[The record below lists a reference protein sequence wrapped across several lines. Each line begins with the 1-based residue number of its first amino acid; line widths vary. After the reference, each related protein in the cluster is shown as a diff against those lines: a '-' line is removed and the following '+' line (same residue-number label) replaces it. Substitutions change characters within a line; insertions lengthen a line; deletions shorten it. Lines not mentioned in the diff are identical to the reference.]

1 MLRRLLRAIAF
12 RTGRLWRVYRRLYGT
27 TNAENAQWLRLH
39 GGFQSVGEHCEI
51 NSDARVLDP
60 YLVRLGNNVSLST
73 CTLVGHDGAI
83 SVLNKAFD
91 VSLECVG
98 SIDIRDNVFVG
109 YGAIVLPGVTIGP
122 NAVVA
127 AGAVV
132 AHDVPE
138 GSIVGGVP
146 ARVIG
151 SVDDLLTRLESN
163 TRSLP
168 WGHLIEQR
176 AGAFDPRIE
185 TELRRQR
192 IDYFW
197 NEPVAERKR
206 PVASPRVARGGKRVR
221 S

>member
-39 GGFQSVGEHCEI
+39 GGFHSIGEHCEI
-51 NSDARVLDP
+51 NVDTRVLDP
-60 YLVRLGNNVSLST
+60 YLVSLGNNVSLSS
-73 CTLVGHDGAI
+73 CTLIGHDGAV
-83 SVLNKAFD
+83 SVLNKAFE
-91 VSLECVG
+91 VSLESVG
-98 SIDIRDNVFVG
+98 RIDIRDNVFVG
-109 YGAIVLPGVTIGP
+109 YGAIVLSGVKIGP
-122 NAVVA
+122 NAIVA

-151 SVDDLLTRLESN
+151 SIDDLLVRLKSK
-163 TRSLP
+163 TGSLP
-168 WGHLIEQR
+168 WAHLIER
-176 AGAFDPRIE
+176 RVAAFDPE
-185 TELRRQR
+185 MEDELRRHR

-197 NEPVAERKR
+197 NGDGR
-206 PVASPRVARGGKRVR
+206 RVK
-221 S
+221 